1 MSSKSNLAKQRNF
14 LKYRIKGSMA
24 LLGNLASSQSGL
36 TTEEKQQLLKAMK
49 IIEAVLYKPLWDMNT
64 RELGLTPL
72 KEKDDKDDKGNN

>member
-1 MSSKSNLAKQRNF
+1 MSAKSNLAKQRNF
-14 LKYRIKGSMA
+14 LKYRITGSMA

-49 IIEAVLYKPLWDMNT
+49 ILEAVLYKPLWDMNT

-72 KEKDDKDDKGNN
+72 KEKDDIGSN

>member
-1 MSSKSNLAKQRNF
+1 MSAKSNLAKRRNF

-36 TTEEKQQLLKAMK
+36 TTEEKQQLIKAAK
-49 IIEAVLYKPLWDMNT
+49 ILETVLYKPLWDTNT

-72 KEKDDKDDKGNN
+72 KEKDDKGNN

>member
-1 MSSKSNLAKQRNF
+1 MSSKSILAKTRNF

-24 LLGNLASSQSGL
+24 LLRNMASSQSGL

-49 IIEAVLYKPLWDMNT
+49 VLEAVLYKPLWDMNT

-72 KEKDDKDDKGNN
+72 KEKDDKGTD

>member
-1 MSSKSNLAKQRNF
+1 MSAKSNLAKQRNF

-36 TTEEKQQLLKAMK
+36 TIEEKQQIIKSMK
-49 IIEAVLYKPLWDMNT
+49 FLEAVLYKPLWDMNT

-72 KEKDDKDDKGNN
+72 KEKDDKGNN

>member
-1 MSSKSNLAKQRNF
+1 MSAKSNLAKTRNF
-14 LKYRIKGSMA
+14 LKYRITGSMA

-49 IIEAVLYKPLWDMNT
+49 VLEAVLYKPLWDMNT

-72 KEKDDKDDKGNN
+72 KEKDDKGTD

>member
-1 MSSKSNLAKQRNF
+1 MSNKSTLAKTRNF

-36 TTEEKQQLLKAMK
+36 TTEEKQQLIKAAK
-49 IIEAVLYKPLWDMNT
+49 ILETVLYKPLWDMKT

-72 KEKDDKDDKGNN
+72 KEKDDKGSN

>member
-1 MSSKSNLAKQRNF
+1 MSQLSVLAKTRNF
-14 LKYRIKGSMA
+14 LKYRITGSMA

-49 IIEAVLYKPLWDMNT
+49 VLEAVLYKPLWDMNT

-72 KEKDDKDDKGNN
+72 KEKDDKGTD